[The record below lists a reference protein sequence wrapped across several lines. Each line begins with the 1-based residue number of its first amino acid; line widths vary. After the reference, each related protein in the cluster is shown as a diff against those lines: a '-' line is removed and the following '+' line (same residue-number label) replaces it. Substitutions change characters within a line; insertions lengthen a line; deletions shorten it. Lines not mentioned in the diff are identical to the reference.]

1 MRFLPLVAANLLRK
15 KARTLLTAASFAIAL
30 FLFCILVTIR
40 AAFNQGVDAAGA
52 DRVFVTNRTSLIQPL
67 PLAYRD
73 QIRRLPGVRAVTFAS
88 WFGGVYQDPKNFFP
102 QFAVDQDTYREMY
115 SEFRIDDAAWQ
126 AFLADRTAAIAGAA
140 TAKRFGWKVGDRIP
154 IQGAIFAGDWTF
166 NLVGIYEGS
175 KPNDDLTQFW
185 FRWDFLNESLP
196 PGYTEGLVGWYAV
209 KIDAGAEMVE
219 VCKRIDERFANSA
232 YETRAQSEK
241 ALAASFVKQM
251 GNIEVLMLA
260 VGSVVVFTLLL
271 VTGNTMAGAVR
282 ERTSELAV
290 LKAIG
295 YDDRFVLGL
304 VLAESLAIAV
314 IGGALGVGLAKA
326 FTLAG
331 DPTGGLLPVFYLPTG
346 GLLAALALSVV
357 VGLAAGAAPAWSAM
371 RLEVATALRR
381 L

>member
-1 MRFLPLVAANLLRK
+1 MRFLPLVLANLLRK
-15 KARTLLTAASFAIAL
+15 KARTALTAASFAIAL

-40 AAFNQGVDAAGA
+40 ASFNQGVDAAGA
-52 DRVFVTNRTSLIQPL
+52 DRIFVTNRTSLIQPL

-73 QIRRLPGVRAVTFAS
+73 QILKIPGVQAVSFAN

-102 QFAVDQDTYREMY
+102 QFAVDKDTYREMY

-126 AFLADRTAAIAGAA
+126 AFLSDRTAAIAGAA
-140 TAKRFGWKVGDRIP
+140 LAKRFGWKVGDRIP
-154 IQGAIFAGDWTF
+154 IQGAIFAGEWNF
-166 NLVGIYEGS
+166 LLVGIYEGS
-175 KPNDDLTQFW
+175 KANDDLTQFW
-185 FRWDFLNESLP
+185 FRWDYLNENLP
-196 PGYTEGLVGWYAV
+196 DGYPEGLVGWYSVRMAP
-209 KIDAGAEMVE
+209 GADMVE
-219 VCKRIDERFANSA
+219 ICRRIDERFANSA
-232 YETRAQSEK
+232 WETRAQSEK
-241 ALAASFVKQM
+241 AMAASFVKQM
-251 GNIEVLMLA
+251 GNIETLMLA

-295 YDDRFVLGL
+295 YGDRFVLGL

-314 IGGALGVGLAKA
+314 MGGALGAGLAKA

-331 DPTGGLLPVFYLPTG
+331 DPTNGMLPVFYLPDA
-346 GLLAALALSVV
+346 GLLAALGLSVA
-357 VGLAAGAAPAWSAM
+357 VGLFAGFAPALSAM

>member
-1 MRFLPLVAANLLRK
+1 MRFLPLVVANLLRK
-15 KARTLLTAASFAIAL
+15 KARTALTAASFAIAL

-40 AAFNQGVDAAGA
+40 ASFNQGVDAAGA
-52 DRVFVTNRTSLIQPL
+52 DRIFVTNRTSLIQPL

-73 QIRRLPGVRAVTFAS
+73 QILKIPGVQAVSFAN

-102 QFAVDQDTYREMY
+102 QFAVDKDTYREMY
-115 SEFRIDDAAWQ
+115 REFRIDDAAWQ
-126 AFLADRTAAIAGAA
+126 AFQSDRTAAIAGAA
-140 TAKRFGWKVGDRIP
+140 LAKRFGWKVGDRIP
-154 IQGAIFAGDWTF
+154 IQGAIFAGEWNF
-166 NLVGIYEGS
+166 LLVGIYEGS
-175 KPNDDLTQFW
+175 KVNDDLTQFW
-185 FRWDFLNESLP
+185 FRWDYLNENLP
-196 PGYTEGLVGWYAV
+196 DGYPEGLIGWYSVRMAP
-209 KIDAGAEMVE
+209 GADMVE
-219 VCKRIDERFANSA
+219 ICRRIDERFANSA
-232 YETRAQSEK
+232 WETRAQSEK
-241 ALAASFVKQM
+241 AMAASFVKQM
-251 GNIEVLMLA
+251 GNIETLMLA

-314 IGGALGVGLAKA
+314 SGGALGAGLAKA

-331 DPTGGLLPVFYLPTG
+331 DPTGGMLPVFYLPDA
-346 GLLAALALSVV
+346 GLLAALGLSVA
-357 VGLAAGAAPAWSAM
+357 VGLFAGFAPALSAM
-371 RLEVATALRR
+371 RLDVATALRR

>member
-1 MRFLPLVAANLLRK
+1 MRFLPLVLANLLRK
-15 KARTLLTAASFAIAL
+15 KARTALTAASFAIAL

-40 AAFNQGVDAAGA
+40 ASFNQGVDAAGA
-52 DRVFVTNRTSLIQPL
+52 DRIFVTNRTSLIQPL

-73 QIRRLPGVRAVTFAS
+73 QILKVPGVQAVSYAN

-102 QFAVDQDTYREMY
+102 QFAVDKDTYREMY
-115 SEFRIDDAAWQ
+115 REFRIDDAAWQ
-126 AFLADRTAAIAGAA
+126 SFQSDRTAAIAGAA
-140 TAKRFGWKVGDRIP
+140 LARRFGWKVGDRIP
-154 IQGAIFAGDWTF
+154 IQGAIFAGEWNF
-166 NLVGIYEGS
+166 LLVGIYEGT
-175 KPNDDLTQFW
+175 KANDDLTQFW
-185 FRWDFLNESLP
+185 FRWDYLNENLP
-196 PGYTEGLVGWYAV
+196 DGYPEGYVGWYSVRMA
-209 KIDAGAEMVE
+209 AGADMVE
-219 VCKRIDERFANSA
+219 ICRRIDERFANSA
-232 YETRAQSEK
+232 WETRAQSEK
-241 ALAASFVKQM
+241 AMAASFVKQM
-251 GNIEVLMLA
+251 GNIETLMLA

-295 YDDRFVLGL
+295 YGDRFVLGL

-314 IGGALGVGLAKA
+314 MGGALGAGLAKA

-331 DPTGGLLPVFYLPTG
+331 DPTGGMLPVFYLPDA
-346 GLLAALALSVV
+346 GLLAALGLSVA
-357 VGLAAGAAPAWSAM
+357 VGLFAGFAPALAAM